1 MAKSKHDQ
9 IAENLAK
16 KFGVKY
22 KKHKGIDIVTDN
34 RVIEVETTKSGI
46 YQGID
51 QVKRS
56 TKVRYIAV
64 NDRNIQN
71 ALNTTEGTG
80 IGVMD
85 EKGRILKEGEV
96 EGKAMRVE
104 IIRR

>member
-16 KFGVKY
+16 KFRTKY
-22 KKHKGIDIVTDN
+22 KKHEGIDIVTDN

-46 YQGID
+46 YQGIN

-56 TKVRYIAV
+56 QKARYIAV

-71 ALNTTEGTG
+71 ALNATEGTG

-85 EKGRILKEGEV
+85 EEGRIIKR
-96 EGKAMRVE
+96 A
-104 IIRR
+104 RRRR